1 MSDVEKTQKFDLT
14 LNIVSTL
21 ELARVIRELEKLDD
35 FLHQANLRSGGQPN
49 TMPKTTRSL
58 ETVAEANKR
67 SLLNAEDRSQLLAD
81 LKELKIKAKKV
92 HISFAVEPSPVVLQ
106 KIAAWLRQHVED
118 NLLVD
123 VGVQPTISVGCIVRT
138 TNKVFD
144 MSLRNR
150 FKEKRPLLAEL
161 LEKAS

>member
-1 MSDVEKTQKFDLT
+1 MGETEKTQEFDLT

-35 FLHQANLRSGGQPN
+35 FLHQANLRSGGQP
-49 TMPKTTRSL
+49 TTIPKTTRSL
-58 ETVAEANKR
+58 EAVAEANKQ
-67 SLLNAEDRSQLLAD
+67 SLLNAENRNQLLTD
-81 LKELKIKAKKV
+81 LKELKVKAKKV

-106 KIAAWLRQHVED
+106 KIAAWLRQHVD
-118 NLLVD
+118 NNLLVD

-150 FKEKRPLLAEL
+150 FRERRPLLAEL
-161 LEKAS
+161 LEKTS